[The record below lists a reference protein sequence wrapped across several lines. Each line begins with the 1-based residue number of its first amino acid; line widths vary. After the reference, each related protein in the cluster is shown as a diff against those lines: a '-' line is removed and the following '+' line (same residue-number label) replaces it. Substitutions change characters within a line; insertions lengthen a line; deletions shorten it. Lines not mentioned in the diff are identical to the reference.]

1 MHSKEYYRDKSETS
15 YINPEEIL
23 LVKEDHNFPVR
34 GKVLVVDDDL
44 LTCNMVK
51 EIFTKEGYFVQTL
64 NSPRKI
70 ADFLKENR
78 PDIVLLD
85 IVMPEMNGFEVLA
98 LIKEKHEDLPVVFL
112 SGRHDVKER
121 VRGLKAGAE
130 DYIIKP
136 FDFKEL
142 LARVELILKRYN
154 HFKEKLIF
162 DPLTGAY
169 SRSYLNE
176 RLKEEWARYK
186 RKKITFSLAFLDLD
200 KFKDINDNY
209 GHAAGD
215 YILKSF
221 VSFVL
226 DSLRESDSIYRFGGE
241 EFIILMPDTNE
252 IQAMI
257 ALERI
262 RYNLTH
268 RIFDFEQN
276 KFKVFFSA
284 GIVEAN
290 ENIQQPE
297 EMIRLADKAMYEA
310 KKTGGNKI
318 VISSLDAGL
327 HK

>member
-1 MHSKEYYRDKSETS
+1 MHSKEYYRDKSEIS

-23 LVKEDHNFPVR
+23 LVKEDRNFPVR

-64 NSPRKI
+64 NSPSKI

-112 SGRHDVKER
+112 SGRHDVKEK

-154 HFKEKLIF
+154 RFKEKLIF
-162 DPLTGAY
+162 DPLTRAY

-276 KFKVFFSA
+276 KLKVFFSA

-318 VISSLDAGL
+318 VI
-327 HK
+327 HF

>member
-1 MHSKEYYRDKSETS
+1 MHSKEYYRDKSEIS

-23 LVKEDHNFPVR
+23 LVKEDRNFPVR

-64 NSPRKI
+64 NSPSKI

-112 SGRHDVKER
+112 SGRHDVKEK

-142 LARVELILKRYN
+142 LARVELILKRYKR
-154 HFKEKLIF
+154 FKEKLIF

-176 RLKEEWARYK
+176 RFKEEWARYK

-226 DSLRESDSIYRFGGE
+226 DSLRESDSIYRLGGE
-241 EFIILMPDTNE
+241 EFVILMPDTNE

-276 KFKVFFSA
+276 KLKVFFSA

-318 VISSLDAGL
+318 VI
-327 HK
+327 HF